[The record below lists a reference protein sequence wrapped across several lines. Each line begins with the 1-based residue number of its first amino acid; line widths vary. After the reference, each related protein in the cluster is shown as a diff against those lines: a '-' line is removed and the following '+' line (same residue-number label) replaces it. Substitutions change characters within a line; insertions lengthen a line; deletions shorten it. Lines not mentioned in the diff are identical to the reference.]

1 MHPDEAE
8 LWALVER
15 RCRPDADHAAIDA
28 QIWQRYGAERAI
40 MYTDLSGFSRRSAE
54 FGIIHFLE
62 VIYESLRLF
71 RPVIEAGGGRL
82 VKTEADSLLVRF
94 HTASSALD
102 ASFAMQDACAAFN
115 RDRPPEEQVLLC
127 VGLGYGPVLCIGDVD
142 MYGEQV
148 NAASKLGEDTARA
161 GEILVSDAFRVAVGP
176 RDGLAYE
183 PIPERV
189 PGSIL
194 NHRVRVR

>member
-8 LWALVER
+8 LWALIER
-15 RCRPDADHAAIDA
+15 RCLPDADAASIDA
-28 QIWQRYGAERAI
+28 LIWHRYGAERAI
-40 MYTDLSGFSRRSAE
+40 MYTDLSGFSRRSSE

-71 RPVIEAGGGRL
+71 RPILASGGGRL

-94 HTASSALD
+94 STPSAALD
-102 ASFAMQDACAAFN
+102 AAFAMQRACVEFN
-115 RDRPPEEQVLLC
+115 LQRPPEEQVLLC

-161 GEILVSDAFRVAVGP
+161 GEILVSDAFRAAMTSREGV
-176 RDGLAYE
+176 AYE
-183 PIPERV
+183 PIPAQV
-189 PGSIL
+189 PGSIR
-194 NHRVRVR
+194 NFRVLGR